1 MEQNVLFEEKIHL
14 SPKDMNK
21 LSEKKTIDNVLLNHL
36 SAKLENRCSQ
46 HGFVIPGSLE
56 ILSRS
61 MGHIENGTFT
71 GNIIFHVQAQGR
83 VYNPVNGTRLSGKI
97 LKKNKMGVYII
108 YKNSIRVLVPRDLHI
123 GNDDFENLEIG
134 NTILIEI
141 RKSRFQIHDPF
152 ILSVGVYI
160 ERVAST
166 ENDETVIIES
176 NNEGDVE
183 GEITNTAEETTE
195 KKEDETSDEETSD
208 EETSDEETSDEESSE
223 EELENKA

>member
-21 LSEKKTIDNVLLNHL
+21 LSEKKTIDTVLLNHL

-176 NNEGDVE
+176 NNEGDVDGDVE
-183 GEITNTAEETTE
+183 GEMTNTAEETTE
-195 KKEDETSDEETSD
+195 KKEDES
-208 EETSDEETSDEESSE
+208 SDEESSE
-223 EELENKA
+223 EEEELENKA